1 MGYGSMDSAVTFGN
15 PISIKNYVV
24 SKVSVRNIVE
34 TQVFMDIPFVLDV
47 PHNLYAVT
55 EYQKQQYT
63 IRSHFLFVR
72 QYIDDF
78 AHAYL
83 LPNLLRTFNQQ
94 DALAGAYLAEVKE
107 RHEILKRFKKYPSS
121 RLVFYLPGFWE
132 EGGSDNTLHMLASMG
147 IKLMKAVIQQYKTY
161 GLLLF
166 RQERIGFLL
175 YWKHMYGEQNNTKP
189 VETGGISLY
198 KNYQEEII
206 DEYQNLVTLADSFK
220 LMYMG

>member
-1 MGYGSMDSAVTFGN
+1 MDSAVTFGN

-24 SKVSVRNIVE
+24 SKTPTQNIIE
-34 TQVFMDIPFVLDV
+34 TQVFMDIPFVVDV
-47 PHNLYAVT
+47 PHNLYAIT
-55 EYQKQQYT
+55 EYQKQQYK

-72 QYIDDF
+72 QYVDDF

-83 LPNLLRTFNQQ
+83 LPNLLHTFKQQ
-94 DALAGAYLAEVKE
+94 DALAEAYLTEIKE
-107 RHEILKRFKKYPSS
+107 RHMTLKRSKKYPSS
-121 RLVFYLPGFWE
+121 RFVFYLPGFWE
-132 EGGSDNTLHMLASMG
+132 EGNVDHTRHMLASTG
-147 IKLMKAVIQQYKTY
+147 IRLLKTVIQQYKTHGY
-161 GLLLF
+161 LLF
-166 RQERIGFLL
+166 RQDRIGFLL
-175 YWKHMYGEQNNTKP
+175 YWKHMYNEQNSTKP